1 MKSYRTLGVLV
12 AALTVLATV
21 SPLLAESRIEK
32 DLELQPKGQF
42 ILESEAGSVTVTGA
56 ARSGA
61 HIVIT
66 SEREDLNSELEF
78 SFSSSGGVAHV
89 TARRRH
95 ESGWS
100 HGLSVHFEIE
110 VPTETRTELRTGGGG
125 ITLSGLRGGAEVKTS
140 GGSINVT
147 GLSGNLEAHT
157 SGGPIHLREV
167 TGDAHIATSGGPID
181 VESLDGGLQAHTSG
195 GGIRIDR
202 VSGYVEAKSSG
213 GPIRATYSPGNRHGG
228 DLETSGGSIEV
239 TIDPSANL
247 NLDASTSG
255 GSVSSDL
262 PVRVVGTVSHS
273 SLHGS
278 IGSGGEELRLHTS
291 GGSIHIRAL

>member
-1 MKSYRTLGVLV
+1 MASP
-12 AALTVLATV
+12 AA
-21 SPLLAESRIEK
+21 AESRLEK
-32 DLELQPKGQF
+32 DLELQPGGQF
-42 ILESEAGSVTVTGA
+42 VLESDVGSVTVTGA
-56 ARSGA
+56 SKSGA

-66 SEREDLNSELEF
+66 SEREDLNSELDF
-78 SFSSSGGVAHV
+78 SFSSSAGIARV
-89 TARRRH
+89 TARRKY

-100 HGLSVHFEIE
+100 HRLSVHFEIE
-110 VPTETRTELRTGGGG
+110 VPTETRTELRTGGGS
-125 ITLSGLRGGAEVKTS
+125 ITLSGLRGGADVKTS
-140 GGSINVT
+140 GGSIEAT
-147 GLSGNLEAHT
+147 GLNGNLEAHT
-157 SGGPIHLREV
+157 SGGSIHLREV
-167 TGDAHIATSGGPID
+167 TGDARVETSGGAID
-181 VESLDGGLQAHTSG
+181 VDALDGSLQAHTSG
-195 GGIRIDR
+195 GGIRINR

-228 DLETSGGSIEV
+228 ELETSGGSIEV
-239 TIDPSANL
+239 TLDPSANL

-273 SLHGS
+273 SMHGT